1 MSLVA
6 DYTDSSNDESEEQSH
21 PDPENYNKPVSASN
35 SYKSSTT
42 AEQHSSSNNK
52 ATLFSPLSN
61 SFSSKIKRTNELG
74 CDGEDDSS
82 SDAEEGD
89 TDDDEDDDSPVAK
102 RKYGECN
109 ELY

>member
-21 PDPENYNKPVSASN
+21 PENYNKPVSASN

-42 AEQHSSSNNK
+42 AEQHSSSNK